1 MRSVFMDPGRF
12 RSELVLEK
20 VTLTSDGQGGH
31 KETWNEVATV
41 FAQIE
46 PINATGVFGADQ
58 TLESVTHRV
67 SLRAHPNLVSGMR
80 FRKGSRI
87 FDIETVHDPDESG
100 RYLIC
105 RTREVGL

>member
-1 MRSVFMDPGRF
+1 MQSVFIDPGKF
-12 RSELVLEK
+12 RSELVLED
-20 VTLTSDGQGGH
+20 VVRTSDGQGGH
-31 KETWNEVATV
+31 HETWHEVGTI

-46 PINATGVFGADQ
+46 PVNATALFGADQ

-87 FDIETVHDPDESG
+87 FDIVTVHDPDESG

-105 RTREVGL
+105 RTREVGR